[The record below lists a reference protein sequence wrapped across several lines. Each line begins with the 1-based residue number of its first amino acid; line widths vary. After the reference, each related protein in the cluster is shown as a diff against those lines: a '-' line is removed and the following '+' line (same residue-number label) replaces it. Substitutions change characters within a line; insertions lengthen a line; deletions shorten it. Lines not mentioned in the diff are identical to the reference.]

1 MKESEFKPVKLYI
14 GTIFNEDSIL
24 YEVLEILAEKYGEI
38 QTRSERFEFTQTNYY
53 VREMGS
59 PLFRQFFVFK
69 ELISPE
75 LMADIKIHTNRLEE
89 QQMVKHKT
97 MGRVINLDP
106 GIIMGGSM
114 IVATAKNFSHRIP
127 LKKGIYAH
135 LEYMFTKKEVKELP
149 WTYLDFRSKE
159 YKDFFLKVRKEYLS
173 ELKEKGY
180 R

>member
-14 GTIFNEDSIL
+14 GTIFRENSVLE
-24 YEVLEILAEKYGEI
+24 EVLEKLKERYGKI
-38 QTRSERFEFTQTNYY
+38 QTQSDRFQFTQTDYY
-53 VREMGS
+53 VREMGT

-75 LMADIKIHTNRLEE
+75 LMADIKIDTNRLEE
-89 QQMVKHKT
+89 LFTEKYKSS
-97 MGRVINLDP
+97 GRVINLDP
-106 GIIMGGSM
+106 GIIMAGSM

-135 LEYMFTKKEVKELP
+135 LEYMFTKKVVKELP
-149 WTYLDFRSKE
+149 WTYLDFRSEE
-159 YKDFFLKVRKEYLS
+159 YKKFFLKIRKEYLL

-180 R
+180 K